1 MERVAPQL
9 EDLKR
14 VVGGHGKN
22 SGGCSPLPLR
32 ARTYRGGRAADPRG
46 ADALGWWVGVV
57 KMQGA
62 AAPYR
67 VERDPIGARGRLER
81 VAPPRVARSTATK
94 VTLKA
99 GGGYSP
105 RPS

>member
-1 MERVAPQL
+1 M
-9 EDLKR
+9 
-14 VVGGHGKN
+14 GGRGKN
-22 SGGCSPLPLR
+22 AGGCSPLPIR
-32 ARTYRGGRAADPRG
+32 ARTYRGARAADPLG
-46 ADALGWWVGVV
+46 ADALGWRVGAV

-67 VERDPIGARGRLER
+67 LERAPIGARGHLER
-81 VAPPRVARSTATK
+81 VAPPLGARSTAPK
-94 VTLKA
+94 EILKA

>member
-1 MERVAPQL
+1 M
-9 EDLKR
+9 
-14 VVGGHGKN
+14 GKI
-22 SGGCSPLPLR
+22 
-32 ARTYRGGRAADPRG
+32 
-46 ADALGWWVGVV
+46 
-57 KMQGA
+57 QGA

-67 VERDPIGARGRLER
+67 LERDPIGARGRLER

>member
-1 MERVAPQL
+1 M
-9 EDLKR
+9 
-14 VVGGHGKN
+14 VGGHGKK
-22 SGGCSPLPLR
+22 SGGCSPLPIR
-32 ARTYRGGRAADPRG
+32 ARPYRGARAADPLG

-67 VERDPIGARGRLER
+67 LERAPIGARGRSEC
-81 VAPPRVARSTATK
+81 VAPPHEARSTATK
-94 VTLKA
+94 VTLRA